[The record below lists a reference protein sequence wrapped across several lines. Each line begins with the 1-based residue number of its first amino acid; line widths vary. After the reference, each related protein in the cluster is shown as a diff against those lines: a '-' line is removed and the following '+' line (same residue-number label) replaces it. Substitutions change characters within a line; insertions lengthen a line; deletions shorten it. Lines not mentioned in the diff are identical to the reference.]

1 MADSTAAAAA
11 PAAAPQAPRPAKPDQ
26 EVYDKEVAQAEKEYK
41 EALERYVSRLTLC
54 ALAVPPLFFCLSLLS
69 ISYPPIPLGGIHK
82 EHNNH
87 RTGKQLWLLLT
98 CLSTHIECDQGQ
110 D

>member
-54 ALAVPPLFFCLSLLS
+54 ALAVPPLFFLSLAPLHLLS
-69 ISYPPIPLGGIHK
+69 SNSLGG
-82 EHNNH
+82 
-87 RTGKQLWLLLT
+87 
-98 CLSTHIECDQGQ
+98 DPQGT
-110 D
+110 